1 MKRTKEERRASKTK
15 LQLDV
20 VVFTY
25 NPTTQEVG
33 QNDLEFKVSRSKS
46 SETLSQNQK
55 HNNNKGVGAWLKW

>member
-46 SETLSQNQK
+46 SETLS
-55 HNNNKGVGAWLKW
+55 